1 MSRLLHIII
10 YIGAL
15 SVQTVVPAQNEQEAA
30 CPVVKLEAE
39 RLPDLNIP
47 RSGHSIVAANGEVTV
62 IGGHTTN
69 FVPTPTA
76 EYFKDGEWHLVETAF
91 THDDG
96 FALPLSS
103 GKVLIAGGHSQ
114 NMGIGQSFEAELYDP
129 ESHTTE
135 GFASLNT
142 KRCLASATELDSG
155 RVVISGNWYHD
166 DAIEMF
172 DGRRSFLPVKD
183 VTQDRCTPYSSERPK
198 TMPSSSAAMVPKAKP
213 SVLPL
218 LIV

>member
-183 VTQDRCTPYSSERPK
+183 VTQDRCTPYILR
-198 TMPSSSAAMVPKAKP
+198 TAKDDAIIIGGYG
-213 SVLPL
+213 SKGETISLPL

>member
-15 SVQTVVPAQNEQEAA
+15 SFQTVVPAQNKQETA

-39 RLPDLNIP
+39 RLPDLNVP
-47 RSGHSIVAANGEVTV
+47 RCGHSIVVANGEVTV

-69 FVPTPTA
+69 FKPTPTA

-114 NMGIGQSFEAELYDP
+114 NMGIGQRS
-129 ESHTTE
+129 E
-135 GFASLNT
+135 GQ
-142 KRCLASATELDSG
+142 
-155 RVVISGNWYHD
+155 VIDLFS
-166 DAIEMF
+166 IQE
-172 DGRRSFLPVKD
+172 RQQCRSCFWLP
-183 VTQDRCTPYSSERPK
+183 
-198 TMPSSSAAMVPKAKP
+198 
-213 SVLPL
+213 
-218 LIV
+218 